1 MFDLDP
7 EHLHIAAEKLKAGE
21 EMAIITVL
29 STTGGQAWRP
39 GTMMILDQYG
49 ESIGGSIAE
58 GSLREIIRQ
67 EALRCMSRGVSR
79 QFSLGI
85 EAGIIE
91 IFIKVITNKEQLII
105 VGSGSLVQDIYH
117 IACILGYHIIIV
129 DSHPETLNRERF
141 PLAAELLLGDVA
153 EQLNT
158 CTIDDK
164 TSIIIT
170 SHHHEADQPALLA
183 VVESPARY
191 IGVLG
196 NKRKVT
202 AHFSKLND
210 LGIAENLIERVHV
223 PIGLDLGGQKTAE
236 IALAVMAEIQA
247 VKYGRQ
253 GGFLTIK
260 HIKKGIE
267 RREELF

>member
-7 EHLHIAAEKLKAGE
+7 ELLRLAAGKLEAGE
-21 EMAIITVL
+21 EMAIITIL
-29 STTGGQAWRP
+29 STTMGQECRP
-39 GTMMILDQYG
+39 GTMMVLDQYG
-49 ESIGGSIAE
+49 EIVAGSMGE
-58 GSLREIIRQ
+58 EIQDSIRQ
-67 EALRCMSRGVSR
+67 EALKCMSRGGSR
-79 QFSLGI
+79 QVTLGSP
-85 EAGIIE
+85 AGIME
-91 IFIKVITNKEQLII
+91 LFVKVVTNKELLVI

-117 IACILGYHIIIV
+117 IASILGYHIIIV

-141 PLAAELLLGDVA
+141 PQANELLLGDVV
-153 EQLNT
+153 EQLS
-158 CTIDDK
+158 TINIDES
-164 TSIIIT
+164 TSIIIA
-170 SHHHEADQPALLA
+170 SQHHEADGPALQA
-183 VVESPARY
+183 VVTSPARY

-202 AHFSKLND
+202 AHFSKLNEM
-210 LGIAENLIERVHV
+210 GIAEHLIDRVHV

-236 IALAVMAEIQA
+236 IALAVMAEVQA

>member
-7 EHLHIAAEKLKAGE
+7 ELLHTAAEKLESGE
-21 EMAIITVL
+21 EITIITVL
-29 STTGGQAWRP
+29 ADTMGQACRR

-49 ESIGGSIAE
+49 ETIGGSIAE
-58 GSLREIIRQ
+58 EFSENIRQ
-67 EALRCMSRGVSR
+67 EALKCMSRGVSR
-79 QFSLGI
+79 HLSLCS
-85 EAGIIE
+85 EAGTME
-91 IFIKVITNKEQLII
+91 LFIKVITNKDQLII
-105 VGSGSLVQDIYH
+105 IGSGNLVQDIYH
-117 IACILGYHIIIV
+117 IASILGYHIIIV

-141 PLAAELLLGDVA
+141 PLAAELLLGDVV

-158 CTIDDK
+158 CKIDEK
-164 TSIIIT
+164 TSVIIV
-170 SHHHEADQPALLA
+170 SHHHEADQAALLA
-183 VVESPARY
+183 VANSPARY

-202 AHFSKLND
+202 AHFSQLNA
-210 LGIAENLIERVHV
+210 LGISEDLMDRVHV

-236 IALAVMAEIQA
+236 IALAVMAEVQA
-247 VKYGRQ
+247 VKYGRT

-260 HIKKGIE
+260 GVTRGVE